1 MPNQGELPELAAT
14 VLQPGF
20 VGTSAPDW
28 VRRWLAGGLG
38 GVALFARNVESPAQV
53 AALTAQLRAERP
65 DVIVAID
72 EEAGDVT
79 RFESR
84 LGSSRPGNLA
94 LGAIDD
100 PALTFAVARDL
111 GAELAG
117 AGITLDYAPDT
128 DVNSNPGNPVIGV
141 RAFGAEPQLVARHSA
156 AFVSG
161 LQDAGVAA
169 CAKHFPGHGDTSVDS
184 HHDVPLI
191 DRDRAGLDACE
202 LPPFRAAI
210 EAGVQAV
217 MTGHLLVPAF
227 DDRLPATLS
236 HRIMTGLLREELG
249 FRGLIVTDGIEMQAV
264 RLRYGLAGAAVRAL
278 AAGVDAICVGG
289 DHADEKTAVLL
300 RDAIV
305 EAVRDGS
312 LSGDRLADAAARVRR
327 LGAWATAAQTRTG
340 ARAIADRAR
349 VPGDRARVLGDLAAV
364 PPSDQGSAPANGS
377 AASNDSAVANG
388 SAAPNGSAQ
397 ANGLAA
403 ANGSAAVN
411 GSAASNDSGSAHGSA
426 GVGGSAV
433 GYDAAR
439 RAVRVTLAEGAA
451 ALPIDRPAH
460 VVEFAPPRNIAIGAE
475 TPWGIGA
482 PLAGLL
488 PGTTS
493 VRLTADDLDGAAD
506 PLAGTDGRALVL
518 VARDVHRHPWLEAAL
533 RRVLA
538 ARPDAIVVE
547 MGVPVTV
554 LGGVHI
560 ATYGATRACGLAA
573 AELIAGSQMP
583 APIAA

>member
-28 VRRWLAGGLG
+28 IRRWLADGLG

-84 LGSSRPGNLA
+84 HGSSRPGNLA

-100 PALTFAVARDL
+100 PALTFAVACDL
-111 GAELAG
+111 GAELAN

-128 DVNSNPGNPVIGV
+128 DVNSNPDNPVIGV
-141 RAFGAEPQLVARHSA
+141 RAFGAEAQLVARHSA
-156 AFVSG
+156 AFVRG
-161 LQDAGVAA
+161 LQEAGVAA

-191 DRDRAGLDACE
+191 DRDRAELDACE
-202 LPPFRAAI
+202 LLPFRAAI

-217 MTGHLLVPAF
+217 MTGHLLVPAY

-249 FRGLIVTDGIEMQAV
+249 FQGLIVTDGIEMQGV
-264 RLRYGLAGAAVRAL
+264 RRRYGLAGAAVMAL

-289 DHADEKTAVLL
+289 DHADEQTATQL

-305 EAVRDGS
+305 QAVRDGS
-312 LSGDRLADAAARVRR
+312 LSEERLADAAARVRR
-327 LGAWATAAQTRTG
+327 LGAWTTRVQTETG
-340 ARAIADRAR
+340 ARA
-349 VPGDRARVLGDLAAV
+349 AV
-364 PPSDQGSAPANGS
+364 H
-377 AASNDSAVANG
+377 AASS
-388 SAAPNGSAQ
+388 
-397 ANGLAA
+397 
-403 ANGSAAVN
+403 
-411 GSAASNDSGSAHGSA
+411 
-426 GVGGSAV
+426 GSAV
-433 GYDAAR
+433 GFDAAR
-439 RAVRVTLAEGAA
+439 RAVRVTVAEGATT
-451 ALPIDRPAH
+451 LPIDRPAH

-482 PLAGLL
+482 PLDGLL

-493 VRLTADDLDGAAD
+493 VRLTADDLEGPADPLAGAAD
-506 PLAGTDGRALVL
+506 PLAGAEGRALVL
-518 VARDVHRHPWLEAAL
+518 VARDVHRHPWLEAAI
-533 RRVLA
+533 RRVLET
-538 ARPDAIVVE
+538 RPDAIVVE

-573 AELIAGSQMP
+573 AELIAGSPVP